1 MVKFK
6 ICTDLC
12 ILTLNNL
19 FNKVN
24 FMFGLFESKSKK
36 AEKRLIKTIR
46 EMWVVGKK
54 LSKGKDLTLT
64 ETAFIKEPT
73 DLLAKHLVEIEINL
87 EKIGTDLVK
96 LTSEKYLDDVVFDL
110 EQEYK
115 KSSLQISDDHW
126 QYIND
131 LTMDYRLRN
140 ELPTNGIR
148 WRF

>member
-64 ETAFIKEPT
+64 EIAFIKEPT

-126 QYIND
+126 QYINS

>member
-64 ETAFIKEPT
+64 EIAFIKEPT

-96 LTSEKYLDDVVFDL
+96 LTSEKYLDDVVFGL

-126 QYIND
+126 QYINS

>member
-1 MVKFK
+1 M
-6 ICTDLC
+6 
-12 ILTLNNL
+12 NL
-19 FNKVN
+19 PVP
-24 FMFGLFESKSKK
+24 S
-36 AEKRLIKTIR
+36 
-46 EMWVVGKK
+46 
-54 LSKGKDLTLT
+54 
-64 ETAFIKEPT
+64 

-87 EKIGTDLVK
+87 EKIGTDLIK
-96 LTSEKYLDDVVFDL
+96 LTSEKYLDDVVFGL

>member
-1 MVKFK
+1 M
-6 ICTDLC
+6 
-12 ILTLNNL
+12 NL
-19 FNKVN
+19 P
-24 FMFGLFESKSKK
+24 
-36 AEKRLIKTIR
+36 
-46 EMWVVGKK
+46 
-54 LSKGKDLTLT
+54 
-64 ETAFIKEPT
+64 EPS

-87 EKIGTDLVK
+87 EKIGTDLIK
-96 LTSEKYLDDVVFDL
+96 LTSEKYLDDVVFGL

>member
-1 MVKFK
+1 M
-6 ICTDLC
+6 
-12 ILTLNNL
+12 NL
-19 FNKVN
+19 P
-24 FMFGLFESKSKK
+24 
-36 AEKRLIKTIR
+36 
-46 EMWVVGKK
+46 
-54 LSKGKDLTLT
+54 
-64 ETAFIKEPT
+64 EPS

-96 LTSEKYLDDVVFDL
+96 LTSEKYLDDVVFGL

-126 QYIND
+126 QYINS